1 MNTAWWGI
9 SLPLAL
15 PSPLH
20 ALSALLTSTS
30 PQMAWM
36 APDVN
41 FFTAAF
47 FSDGLLDICLMDGAV
62 PAAKV
67 PGLLLACSNNTFFDH
82 PLVKYYKVSAFRI
95 TPKYEGPG
103 YISIDGEKA
112 PFAPF
117 QAEVHRG
124 LGRVIT
130 RRGVME
136 APGPEG
142 WEKAL

>member
-1 MNTAWWGI
+1 
-9 SLPLAL
+9 
-15 PSPLH
+15 
-20 ALSALLTSTS
+20 
-30 PQMAWM
+30 MAWM

-41 FFTAAF
+41 FFTAAL
-47 FSDGLLDICLMDGAV
+47 FSDGLLDIYLVDGAV

-95 TPKYEGPG
+95 TPKYGGNGEGEGEGG

-130 RRGVME
+130 RRGVVE